1 MRDRALH
8 DRIRA
13 NVMHFEKKGISL
25 SLKNFTLTKKYA
37 PALARPLQESFSLME
52 RETVD
57 LKIVRGL
64 CSAGIPFNALR
75 NPEFVDM
82 LAAVN
87 KAPKGYKPPSYEKAR
102 TSLLDECKRNLQR
115 DLIPVQETWYTQGVS
130 IVSDG
135 WSNTKHNPLI
145 NVLAVNSRG
154 AMFMYT
160 DDFSGI
166 EKTGKIISDYLLKA
180 IEDIGP
186 SNVLQIVTDN
196 A

>member
-1 MRDRALH
+1 MRHRTLH

-13 NVMHFEKKGISL
+13 KVLHAEKEGISL
-25 SLKNFTLTKKYA
+25 SLKNSTLMKKNSPA
-37 PALARPLQESFSLME
+37 PSRPLHEAFGLME

-57 LKIVRGL
+57 LKVIRGL
-64 CSAGIPFNALR
+64 CSAGVPFNALR

-82 LAAVN
+82 LMAVN

-102 TSLLDECKRNLQR
+102 TSLLDECKRNLER
-115 DLIPVQETWYTQGVS
+115 DLIPIQETWYTQGVS

-145 NVLAVNSRG
+145 NVLAVNSQG
-154 AMFMYT
+154 AMFMYA

-166 EKTGKIISDYLLKA
+166 EKTGKTISDYLLKA
-180 IEDIGP
+180 IEDIRP
-186 SNVLQIVTDN
+186 SNVL
-196 A
+196 